1 MIATFYSFTKRQN
14 STKAPNPTQGKNISC
29 QLKEET
35 SFLNP
40 TIIIGKDNVSGTF
53 TPSLWNYVAIPYWQ
67 RYYYITDWQYL
78 NGTWQCQ
85 CRVDPL
91 ASFRAEIANTSAY
104 VIRAD
109 AAFDGDIVDT
119 FYPATTQT
127 AITRQQISSDIYQT
141 SVSEGVF
148 ILGVVNHSVFTKF
161 GSISYYALNSQ
172 QLTDLINYLFSSNI
186 FAASNIT
193 EMGEGLYKSMF
204 NPFQYIVSCMW
215 FPFLQK
221 NVGDGELN
229 IYVGYWDTGVK
240 GVLASHLIKEF
251 GFKTNTPIAQHPQ
264 AATRGDYLNHAP
276 YTTITAYYAP
286 FGEIPVDTTYMQYGN
301 NNYLYGRVFVDFIT
315 GIADATFA
323 ITDGYG
329 DNADPYKYFTQR
341 QAQIG
346 VPIQLS
352 QVMTDYMSS
361 LSSGMAAVA
370 SGFTG
375 NVAGIFQNIGNA
387 IKESMP
393 KVSNIGTNGSL
404 LEVVEPP
411 ILVCEYRRLVDED
424 RAHFGR
430 PLCKVRKISTIPGYI
445 QCAEDDFPFSA
456 TQSETEE
463 INRYMKSGF
472 FYE

>member
-40 TIIIGKDNVSGTF
+40 TIIIGRNNVSGEF

-91 ASFRAEIANTSAY
+91 ASFRAEIGNTSAY

-141 SVSEGVF
+141 SVDEGVF

-172 QLTDLINYLFSSNI
+172 QLTNLINYLFSSNI
-186 FAASNIT
+186 FANSNIT

-221 NVGDGELN
+221 NVGEGELN

-240 GVLASHLIKEF
+240 GVLATHLIREF
-251 GFKTNTPIAQHPQ
+251 GFKTNTPIGQHPQ
-264 AATRGDYLNHAP
+264 AAARGDYLNHAP

-286 FGEIPVDTTYMQYGN
+286 FGEIPIDTTYMQYGN
-301 NNYLYGRVFVDFIT
+301 NNYLYGRVFIDFIT

-352 QVMTDYMSS
+352 QIMTDYMSS

-463 INRYMKSGF
+463 INRYMKNGF